1 MQVWVMMRRFRTWV
15 VFGMLAGFFFL
26 LAGPARLEA
35 TLKYKK
41 ETGKKCTFCHTA
53 IPNQGDEDP
62 KLNREGRRFKE
73 NGYRLTEDQKRMP
86 D

>member
-1 MQVWVMMRRFRTWV
+1 M
-15 VFGMLAGFFFL
+15 VFALLSLFFL
-26 LAGPARLEA
+26 LLAGSVQVEA
-35 TLKYKK
+35 TLKYKR
-41 ETGKKCTFCHTA
+41 ETGKKCTFCHSA
-53 IPNQGDEDP
+53 IPSPGDEDP

>member
-1 MQVWVMMRRFRTWV
+1 MMRYLRNMT
-15 VFGMLAGFFFL
+15 VFGLLALFFFL
-26 LAGPARLEA
+26 LADATRVEA
-35 TLKYKK
+35 TLKHKRD
-41 ETGKKCTFCHTA
+41 TGKKCTFCHTA
-53 IPNQGDEDP
+53 IPNPGDEDP

>member
-1 MQVWVMMRRFRTWV
+1 MQVSVMMRRLRTWV
-15 VFGMLAGFFFL
+15 VFGLLAGFFFL
-26 LAGPARLEA
+26 LVGPARLEA